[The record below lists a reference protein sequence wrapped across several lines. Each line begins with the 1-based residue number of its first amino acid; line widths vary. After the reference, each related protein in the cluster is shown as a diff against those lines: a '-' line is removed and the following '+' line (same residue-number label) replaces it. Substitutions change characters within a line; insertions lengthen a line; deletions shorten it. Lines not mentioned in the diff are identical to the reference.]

1 MTKADFKR
9 RKDEGISRVEA
20 VTEKIKMATSGI
32 VEKFII
38 VFICQFL
45 KILLPMLL
53 IKEDTMSAMKAAAI
67 SKVKIGQR
75 QIF

>member
-32 VEKFII
+32 VEYKLFFDFNCDNSLIVAYGTRGFIRGDI
-38 VFICQFL
+38 NGFDESWRKL
-45 KILLPMLL
+45 NMLAT
-53 IKEDTMSAMKAAAI
+53 I
-67 SKVKIGQR
+67 
-75 QIF
+75 